1 MHLSR
6 RELSRM
12 ESAMTEHSTFMA
24 SARRTIDIE
33 HRAVGELS
41 QRIGPSFAMACERL
55 LNCTGRIIVTGM
67 GKSGHIASKI
77 AATLSSTGSPA
88 FFVHPAE
95 ASHGDLGMITDKDV
109 VLALS
114 YSGTT
119 SEIMAILP
127 MLKRQG
133 IPLIAMTGAPDSPV
147 AQASD
152 IHIDASVREEAC
164 PLGQAPT
171 SSTTVALVLGD
182 AIAMALLEARG
193 FTLEEFAFSHP
204 GGRLGRRLLLK
215 VKDIMHSG
223 STIPCVSPDTLL
235 RDALLEMTRKGLGM
249 TTVVDGSGTLCGVFT
264 DGDLR
269 RTLDSGHNIRETL
282 IRDVMS
288 AGGKKVRENAL
299 ATEAVRIMQEKS
311 IYSLIVVDDADVLRG
326 VIRMHDLLQANVV

>member
-6 RELSRM
+6 RKLSRM
-12 ESAMTEHSTFMA
+12 ESAMTEHSIFMA

-33 HRAVGELS
+33 YRAVGELS

-55 LNCTGRIIVTGM
+55 LDCTGRIIVTGM

-119 SEIMAILP
+119 SASLP

-133 IPLIAMTGAPDSPV
+133 IPLISMTGAPDSPV

-171 SSTTVALVLGD
+171 TSTTVALVLGD

-223 STIPCVSPDTLL
+223 ASIPCVSPDTLL
-235 RDALLEMTRKGLGM
+235 LDALLEMTRKGLGM
-249 TTVVDGSGTLCGVFT
+249 TTVVDETGTLCGVFT

-282 IRDVMS
+282 IGDVMS

>member
-1 MHLSR
+1 
-6 RELSRM
+6 
-12 ESAMTEHSTFMA
+12 
-24 SARRTIDIE
+24 
-33 HRAVGELS
+33 
-41 QRIGPSFAMACERL
+41 
-55 LNCTGRIIVTGM
+55 
-67 GKSGHIASKI
+67 
-77 AATLSSTGSPA
+77 
-88 FFVHPAE
+88 VHPAE

-133 IPLIAMTGAPDSPV
+133 IPLIAMTGAPDSPI

-164 PLGQAPT
+164 PAGPGTHHQHD
-171 SSTTVALVLGD
+171 SSAGTGGTPSRWLCWRRAGSHWKS
-182 AIAMALLEARG
+182 
-193 FTLEEFAFSHP
+193 FAFSHP

-223 STIPCVSPDTLL
+223 AAIPTVSPDTLL

-249 TTVVDGSGTLCGVFT
+249 TTVVDSAGTLCGVFT

-269 RTLDSGHNIRETL
+269 RTLDSGHNIRETP

-288 AGGKKVRENAL
+288 TGGKKIRENAL

-311 IYSLIVVDDADVLRG
+311 IYSLIVVDDADALRG

>member
-1 MHLSR
+1 
-6 RELSRM
+6 
-12 ESAMTEHSTFMA
+12 MTEQCPFIT

-33 HRAVGELS
+33 HRAIGELS
-41 QRIGPSFAMACERL
+41 QRLGASFTEACERL
-55 LNCTGRIIVTGM
+55 LNCSGRIIVTGM

-119 SEIMAILP
+119 SEIMAIVP

-133 IPLIAMTGAPDSPV
+133 IVLISMTGAADSPI

-171 SSTTVALVLGD
+171 TSTTVARRCVGD
-182 AIAMALLEARG
+182 AIAMALLVSSW
-193 FTLEEFAFSHP
+193 LHI
-204 GGRLGRRLLLK
+204 GRIRLLASWWPPGPTT
-215 VKDIMHSG
+215 IAQGEG
-223 STIPCVSPDTLL
+223 SHAQRAPDPPGQS
-235 RDALLEMTRKGLGM
+235 RHA
-249 TTVVDGSGTLCGVFT
+249 
-264 DGDLR
+264 
-269 RTLDSGHNIRETL
+269 
-282 IRDVMS
+282 
-288 AGGKKVRENAL
+288 A
-299 ATEAVRIMQEKS
+299 Q
-311 IYSLIVVDDADVLRG
+311 
-326 VIRMHDLLQANVV
+326 